1 MSNDFD
7 FDLSPDQWE
16 TLRALRNPVSNG
28 HLSKAYLLDSL
39 VKLGLVIVSDGVPA
53 MTPAGRKV
61 TTEGLAMVATA
72 FDKRLARLTAKQQ
85 NDLKNLLEKIL

>member
-1 MSNDFD
+1 MSNDVD

-28 HLSKAYLLDSL
+28 RLSKAYLLDSL
-39 VKLGLVIVSDGVPA
+39 VNLGLVVVNEGVPA

-61 TTEGLAMVATA
+61 LVRGSCRLLDLVA
-72 FDKRLARLTAKQQ
+72 
-85 NDLKNLLEKIL
+85 